1 MPSDLDY
8 LKPTELL
15 IASTLPLGRAE
26 RLPNSDSQKQ
36 KLLLATQQLFD
47 RVSRLREPLK
57 WLLKSKELRDE
68 NRCFGQ

>member
-36 KLLLATQQLFD
+36 RLLLATQQLFD
-47 RVSRLREPLK
+47 RVYP
-57 WLLKSKELRDE
+57 
-68 NRCFGQ
+68 